1 VAINDGAVRLKVTEL
16 DGRRVRCVVEIAG
29 VVTSQKGVNLPGAY
43 LPLASITDDDKD
55 NLEFALDHDVDYVAQ
70 SFVRRP
76 EDVDE
81 LRALIAEHGD
91 ARARIIAKIE
101 KAEAIEQLEG
111 IVAATD
117 GLMVARGDLGVEIGT
132 HDVPLAQKRIIRLGR
147 EAGKPVIT
155 ATQMLESMIE
165 RPEPTRA
172 EASDV
177 ANAILDGTSAVMLS
191 GETAVGRYP
200 IQAVKTMVRI
210 AGAVE
215 PSLRYHDT
223 GYELSR
229 LGSRYIADVVGHAA
243 CDMAETLG
251 VACIVVPT
259 VTGRVGARGLEA
271 PPEPDHRGRL
281 GRPRRPPAARLEWGV
296 VGIPLDEAGGA
307 RAALERGGR
316 RRGPRRP
323 RRSRRQDRDHLGHDG
338 QSTGVD
344 QHDHGPH
351 HLSLWRQAVSA
362 AGRRADVRHQP
373 AAQRVEGLPGAEDGR
388 SAPVGSV
395 DLGARRQAAER
406 RVGLEAEEGDV
417 GVVPRVALRCRPQ
430 AAIDDR
436 EARRGQGRRGSPPG
450 PGRPPRASR
459 SRGGRGRAGR
469 ASARRGHRRRARH
482 GRRAPRRPGRRRPR
496 RPRPSSCRATCRR

>member
-1 VAINDGAVRLKVTEL
+1 MPPIRRTKIVITLGPATDDAARIEELVRVGVDCFRLNFSHGTQAEAALRIERVREAQRKQGRPIAILADLQGPKLRVGVLSEPRVLEIGDLLTIAGRGDAQDGDLELGFAINLAAHVRPGLDVAINDGAVRLKVREL

-70 SFVRRP
+70 SFVRRA
-76 EDVDE
+76 EDVEE
-81 LRALIAEHGD
+81 LRALIAERGD

-101 KAEAIEQLEG
+101 KAEAIEQLEA

-117 GLMVARGDLGVEIGT
+117 GLMVARGDLGVEIGA
-132 HDVPLAQKRIIRLGR
+132 HDVPLAQKRIIQLGR

-200 IQAVKTMVRI
+200 IQAVQTMVRI
-210 AGAVE
+210 AGAIE
-215 PSLRYHDT
+215 PSLRYHGT

-259 VTGRVGARGLEA
+259 VTGESAREVSKQ
-271 PPEPDHRGRL
+271 
-281 GRPRRPPAARLEWGV
+281 RPSRIIVAASPTPGVLQQLALEWGV
-296 VGIPLDEAGGA
+296 VPIPLDPAGGLEQLWQAAAEAVA
-307 RAALERGGR
+307 R
-316 RRGPRRP
+316 
-323 RRSRRQDRDHLGHDG
+323 
-338 QSTGVD
+338 
-344 QHDHGPH
+344 
-351 HLSLWRQAVSA
+351 
-362 AGRRADVRHQP
+362 
-373 AAQRVEGLPGAEDGR
+373 EGLAGPGDRLVITSGSTVNRPGATNTIL
-388 SAPVGSV
+388 VHT
-395 DLGARRQAAER
+395 
-406 RVGLEAEEGDV
+406 
-417 GVVPRVALRCRPQ
+417 
-430 AAIDDR
+430 I
-436 EARRGQGRRGSPPG
+436 
-450 PGRPPRASR
+450 
-459 SRGGRGRAGR
+459 
-469 ASARRGHRRRARH
+469 
-482 GRRAPRRPGRRRPR
+482 
-496 RPRPSSCRATCRR
+496 